1 MSSVNLKDNIRYSGE
16 LNKLHPFERQR
27 YIHNITKNDYLV
39 NLKQKYSKGEYNLLI
54 SNLGKTIMDMYSG
67 KIPEY
72 YVDSFWI
79 NNIDNLKSIEDN
91 IISFY
96 FDNNGVRE
104 HALCSFY
111 DTTVDEMD
119 SLDVCL
125 FRLTCRL
132 VDIGLP
138 HELL

>member
-91 IISFY
+91 IISLGILP
-96 FDNNGVRE
+96 DKENVR
-104 HALCSFY
+104 A
-111 DTTVDEMD
+111 
-119 SLDVCL
+119 DVYA
-125 FRLTCRL
+125 
-132 VDIGLP
+132 DILNI
-138 HELL
+138 EDIEIK